1 MTHRKPR
8 AVYPCAIVALVGLL
22 GGTGLA
28 RAAVVFDN
36 DKLKVDLYGILDAG
50 VGYLEHSWAG
60 SDVFAST
67 VNPYNLNA
75 SPHSFTGLYTG
86 GISMSR
92 VGLKGEAGFGTGQK
106 VFFRLETAINVTT
119 GVLSNNGQAIY
130 NNVNGLRTANA
141 GSAINGQW
149 DSRAA
154 YLGVSDPNWGSVQ
167 LGRTTNF
174 SFDQVVEY
182 DPVQA
187 ALLYSPLGFSGGI
200 GGGLGA
206 TENSRLDDSIKYE
219 NKISAISFGLQ
230 HQLAGD
236 KNAQSAGYGWVA
248 MLGYSAGPLSF
259 KGTYSEQTNIVTWP
273 VQYSN
278 VVPPGANLQI
288 ENTKGYMLTGMYKVA
303 DAGAVKA
310 GYEYLTISAPSNP
323 NLTAIQ
329 DYFGLILPHRA
340 VNASGQQHYGLW
352 WVGGDYRFTRQFDLG
367 VGFYDINTYNQPE
380 VGKTYLANA
389 YSLLADY
396 NFTSNLDSY
405 IGVMLM
411 HYSGVGL
418 DNHAPIDAFSSNA
431 LYGVGVRYKF

>member
-1 MTHRKPR
+1 MTHQKPR
-8 AVYPCAIVALVGLL
+8 AVYPWAIVALVGLL

-28 RAAVVFDN
+28 RAAVVFNN
-36 DKLKVDLYGILDAG
+36 DKLTVDLYGILDAG

-92 VGLKGEAGFGTGQK
+92 VGLKGEAQFGTGQK
-106 VFFRLETAINVTT
+106 AFFRLETAINVTT

-130 NNVNGLRTANA
+130 NNINGLRTANA
-141 GSAINGQW
+141 ASAINGQW

-154 YLGVSDPNWGSVQ
+154 YVGVSDPNWGSVQ
-167 LGRTTNF
+167 LGRTTNL

-206 TENSRLDDSIKYE
+206 TENSRLDDSLKYE
-219 NKISAISFGLQ
+219 NKISVMSFGLQ
-230 HQLAGD
+230 YKLAGD
-236 KNAQSAGYGWVA
+236 KKAQSAGYGWVA
-248 MLGYSAGPLSF
+248 MLGYSAGALSF
-259 KGTYSEQTNIVTWP
+259 KGTYSEQTNTVTWP

-288 ENTKGYMLTGMYKVA
+288 ENTKGYMLTGAYKVA
-303 DAGAVKA
+303 DAWAVKA
-310 GYEYLTISAPSNP
+310 GYEYLTVWAPSNR
-323 NLTAIQ
+323 NLTNIQ
-329 DYFGLILPHRA
+329 DYFGLLLPHPA
-340 VNASGQQHYGLW
+340 VNATGQQHYGVW
-352 WVGGDYRFTRQFDLG
+352 WVGGDYRLTRQFDLG
-367 VGFYDINTYNQPE
+367 VGFYGIDTYNQPE
-380 VGKTYLANA
+380 VGKTYLATA

-396 NFTSNLDSY
+396 NFTSKFDGY
-405 IGVMLM
+405 VGVMLM

-418 DNHAPIDAFSSNA
+418 DNHAPTDAFSSNA
-431 LYGVGVRYKF
+431 LYGVGARYKF